1 MHNKTIEQVLKELKT
16 TAKGLSQAEADERL
30 KQYGLNE
37 IKEAKKVSP
46 FEIFINQFN
55 SIVIW
60 ILIAAT
66 IISAFLKEYVDSIV
80 ILIILI
86 LIAVLG
92 FVQEYRAER
101 AIEALKKLASLK
113 AIVLRDGQKIEINTK
128 FLVPGDIVGLET

>member
-80 ILIILI
+80 ILIIL
-86 LIAVLG
+86 ATVFLG
-92 FVQEYRAER
+92 
-101 AIEALKKLASLK
+101 
-113 AIVLRDGQKIEINTK
+113 
-128 FLVPGDIVGLET
+128 